1 MHKQKNR
8 QYLLTVRPFQ
18 FGLSFLFYCCIIFFV
33 QWADFPNHRLCP
45 DWLQD
50 MFLTYF
56 LNSKSHY
63 LPFLTLR
70 HDVANFL
77 FWICFI
83 PAPYKIHI
91 TTPCRKLFCMLQNL
105 PCDIM
110 SQSSSLTYS
119 KKNSFPVYAPC
130 RSPSAGSVVPSAV
143 SSLPSTSYRSNSS
156 FILIFN
162 WCFIYASTSKA
173 FFLS

>member
-1 MHKQKNR
+1 MRFWCHCQYPFYEKVESEWDSAVVGIVGKSKSFDFSIMLVNTWNQNQNFTDFTVLHKQKNR

-50 MFLTYF
+50 MFLTYC
-56 LNSKSHY
+56 LNSKNHY

-83 PAPYKIHI
+83 PAPYKIHF

-105 PCDIM
+105 PFVIM
-110 SQSSSLTYS
+110 S
-119 KKNSFPVYAPC
+119 
-130 RSPSAGSVVPSAV
+130 
-143 SSLPSTSYRSNSS
+143 
-156 FILIFN
+156 
-162 WCFIYASTSKA
+162 
-173 FFLS
+173 